1 MVTLAKNNTLFLL
14 FTLSFLSYNA
24 QAQGF
29 EWANRIG
36 DVNQDQSNAIAL
48 DPQGNIYNTGYF
60 SGTVDLD
67 PSPGTLP
74 FTSKG
79 QDDIFLQKLDSTGN
93 LVWAKQFGGKQK
105 DFVNALTI
113 DQNGNIYLIGTFQDT
128 IDFDPGPGVAN
139 LAAPLVDIFVLKLNA
154 AGDFVWAVQTLTL
167 DITIQM
173 GTAIAVD
180 ADGNVYTTGDF
191 RKTVDFDPGPGE
203 YVLTATGTNGAG
215 DVFIQKL
222 DANGNFVWTKQ
233 IGGEGYDSG
242 TAITVDQA
250 GNVYTTGYY
259 KDEMDFDPGPGVDL
273 KYMSG
278 KADIFIVKL
287 DAAGNYVWGKK
298 IGGPDWETI
307 NSFLIGNDGNIIA
320 TGDFIGTADF
330 DPGTNVHNLTSVG
343 DYDAFV
349 QKLDP
354 DGNLIW
360 VKQMG
365 AFGSSSGNSVYA
377 DSSGSIY
384 STGSFASATI
394 DFDPGPGVANL
405 TPSGYKSDIY
415 IQKLDKDG
423 NFEWVRQMGGE
434 DWDYSTS
441 IRADQKG
448 NVYVGGYFYG
458 TSDFNPDFSNASL
471 TSAGNRDAFL
481 AKMNLRW
488 NFHGTVFNDMNSN
501 QIQDAGEP
509 GMPNI
514 LLSVKGKDIFTTTDS
529 AGRYHLYADIVADT
543 LRTFLL
549 RPYWSVMP
557 AFTIPDS
564 MQTAM
569 DFAIEIPA
577 GIKDVAI
584 TAIETRPFQPGFVS
598 EMLIQVTNKGS
609 APVDSVVVVFEVL
622 NHPNPL
628 EFQHAD
634 PAPDLIIGDSL
645 IWVVN
650 SLGVGQTAIIHA
662 DFKTLVTTSINSSIN
677 YRAKANLENDA
688 FPPDNSFG
696 GRTTVVGSYDPNDK
710 QVSPQ
715 NLSPE
720 ELDSTDLRYVIRFQN
735 TGNYPASFVTIVDTL
750 PSGLD
755 ATTLNVFAASH
766 PYTWRLYGER
776 ILEVQFDPIMLPDSI
791 SNEPA
796 SHGFVAFTVKS
807 KQPLAEGDSVSN
819 RAGIY
824 FDYNPPVITNY
835 AVMQVKTITSTTG
848 ASTSGF
854 LEISLSPNPVARNSA
869 ITVDFPSDNAADTE
883 ITIFNMNGK
892 LMQRVS
898 TDMDK
903 KRIHLNG
910 LPAGIYFVQCRIGT
924 LYGGKLLIV
933 E

>member
-1 MVTLAKNNTLFLL
+1 MITFTKNNTIFLL
-14 FTLSFLSYNA
+14 FTLLFSQFAA

-36 DVNQDQSNAIAL
+36 DVNNDQSYAIAL
-48 DPQGNIYNTGYF
+48 DPQGNIYTTGIF

-67 PSPGTLP
+67 PGPGTLP

-79 QDDIFLQKLDSTGN
+79 QDDIFLQKLDSAGN
-93 LVWAKQFGGKQK
+93 LVWAKQFGGKQLESA
-105 DFVNALTI
+105 NNLTI
-113 DQNGNIYLIGTFQDT
+113 DPNGNIYLIGSFQDT
-128 IDFDPGPGVAN
+128 IDFDLGPGVAN
-139 LAAPLVDIFVLKLNA
+139 LATPLKDIFVLKLNA

-180 ADGNVYTTGDF
+180 AAGNVYTTGDF

-203 YVLTATGTNGAG
+203 YALTATGTNGAG

-222 DANGNFVWTKQ
+222 DADGKFVWTKQ

-242 TAITVDQA
+242 TAITTDA
-250 GNVYTTGYY
+250 DGNVYTTGYY
-259 KDEMDFDPGPGVDL
+259 RDDMDFDPGPGVDS

-287 DAAGNYVWGKK
+287 DAGGNYVWGKK

-320 TGDFIGTADF
+320 TGDFVGTADF
-330 DPGTNVHNLTSVG
+330 DPGTGVHNLTSVG

-365 AFGSSSGNSVYA
+365 AFGSSSGSSVYV
-377 DSSGSIY
+377 DSSGGIY
-384 STGSFASATI
+384 STGSFTSATI

-405 TPSGYKSDIY
+405 TPSGYKTDIY

-441 IRADQKG
+441 IKADQKG

-458 TSDFNPDFSNASL
+458 TADFNPDFSNASL

-488 NFHGTVFNDMNSN
+488 NFHGTVFNDLNSN

-514 LLSVKGKDIFTTTDS
+514 LLSVKDRGLFTTTDS
-529 AGRYHLYADIVADT
+529 AGRYHLYADIIADT

-549 RPYWSVMP
+549 RPYWLVKP
-557 AFTIPDS
+557 EFTIPDS
-564 MQTAM
+564 MQTTM
-569 DFAIEIPA
+569 DFAIEIPS

-598 EMLIQVTNKGS
+598 KMLIQVVNKGS
-609 APVDSVVVVFEVL
+609 APVDSVVVVFEVVT
-622 NHPNPL
+622 NPNPL
-628 EFQHAD
+628 EFKDAD

-645 IWVVN
+645 IWVVGP
-650 SLGVGQTAIIHA
+650 LDVGQTAVIHA
-662 DFKTLVTTSINSSIN
+662 NFKTLATTSIGSSVN
-677 YRAKANLENDA
+677 YRAKANLQDDA

-696 GRTTVVGSYDPNDK
+696 GRSTVVGSYDPNDK
-710 QVSPQ
+710 QVSPK

-766 PYTWRLYGER
+766 PYSWRLYGER
-776 ILEVQFDPIMLPDSI
+776 ILEVQFDPIVLPDSV

-824 FDYNPPVITNY
+824 FDYNAPVITNY
-835 AVMQVKTITSTTG
+835 AVMQVKTITST
-848 ASTSGF
+848 SHVHSSGF
-854 LEISLSPNPVARNSA
+854 VEISL
-869 ITVDFPSDNAADTE
+869 
-883 ITIFNMNGK
+883 
-892 LMQRVS
+892 
-898 TDMDK
+898 
-903 KRIHLNG
+903 
-910 LPAGIYFVQCRIGT
+910 
-924 LYGGKLLIV
+924 
-933 E
+933 